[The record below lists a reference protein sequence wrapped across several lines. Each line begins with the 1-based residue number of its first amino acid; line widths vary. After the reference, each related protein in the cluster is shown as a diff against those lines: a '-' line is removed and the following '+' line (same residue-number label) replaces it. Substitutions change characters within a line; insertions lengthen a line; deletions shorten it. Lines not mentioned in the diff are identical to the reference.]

1 MPSEIQVIDLK
12 KMEYRKAF
20 AIQEKIFR
28 GCDEKRYPDTIIF
41 QQNDPVITMG
51 RSSDLKNLLKNEEQL
66 RELGISV
73 EVVDRGGDITYHGP
87 GQLVI
92 SVLIHIR
99 NYAMSVHQYL
109 RNLEETVIRTLD
121 HYHIQGIRREGKSG
135 VWVDNEKIAAT
146 GINVTHGITR
156 HGIAINIAPD
166 LSHYSYIIACGI
178 SDGGVTSFE
187 KLGVI
192 NVNVEEVKDRFLYE
206 FNQIFN
212 TVIVAPLWKEGEM
225 TNED

>member
-1 MPSEIQVIDLK
+1 
-12 KMEYRKAF
+12 
-20 AIQEKIFR
+20 
-28 GCDEKRYPDTIIF
+28 
-41 QQNDPVITMG
+41 
-51 RSSDLKNLLKNEEQL
+51 
-66 RELGISV
+66 
-73 EVVDRGGDITYHGP
+73 
-87 GQLVI
+87 
-92 SVLIHIR
+92 
-99 NYAMSVHQYL
+99 
-109 RNLEETVIRTLD
+109 
-121 HYHIQGIRREGKSG
+121 
-135 VWVDNEKIAAT
+135 VDNEKIAAT

-187 KLGVI
+187 KLGI
-192 NVNVEEVKDRFLYE
+192 SNINVEEVKDRFLYE

>member
-1 MPSEIQVIDLK
+1 MPIDIQIIDLK
-12 KMEYRKAF
+12 RMGYRQAF
-20 AIQEKIFR
+20 NIQEMIYQ
-28 GCDEKRYPDTIIF
+28 GCDENRFPDSIIF
-41 QQNDPVITMG
+41 QENDPVFTLG
-51 RSSDLKNLLKNEEQL
+51 RSSDINLLKSEDQL
-66 RELGISV
+66 RELGITV
-73 EVVDRGGDITYHGP
+73 EIVDRGGDITYHGP

-109 RNLEETVIRTLD
+109 RNLEETVIRTLN
-121 HYHIQGIRREGKSG
+121 HYHIQGSRMEGKSG

-166 LSHYSYIIACGI
+166 LSHFSYIIPCGI

-187 KLGVI
+187 KLGV
-192 NVNVEEVKDRFLYE
+192 NNTNVEEVKDRFLYE

-212 TVIVAPLWKEGEM
+212 TVVVAPVWKEGEM